1 MFFTLFSSLVCITV
15 QVLFTQPPNS
25 NKLLTFSFLQPQM
38 NPFYLYIKIL
48 KPHILSQRI
57 DSWPSI
63 IFYLVDL
70 VKGPPTYFQN
80 ESSTTAALLFG
91 GKSSLPIFALPNNHH
106 TIHGI
111 SALCHLYQSMPQNM
125 IEK

>member
-25 NKLLTFSFLQPQM
+25 NKLLTFPFLQPQM

-48 KPHILSQRI
+48 KPHILSQRN

-70 VKGPPTYFQN
+70 VKGPQLISRIRVQPQ
-80 ESSTTAALLFG
+80 
-91 GKSSLPIFALPNNHH
+91 LPCFL
-106 TIHGI
+106 GEKV
-111 SALCHLYQSMPQNM
+111 LCQFLLYQITTIQSTEYQPYVTYISQCP
-125 IEK
+125 KT